1 MSGSRLS
8 SVLRSSVSP
17 SAGDRNRLY
26 STTPSVNGFFKKLL
40 YGDGD
45 THAAQTEVKTEE
57 SKATDTVA
65 VSNKSANS
73 TAAPALRPSATAAA
87 ATPAVRTPSVAPST
101 SRRPTGASSSSAA
114 PSKSTISGLQ
124 QRQQQQQWRPA
135 IATRAAAAQQNTRFE
150 RPVGGSS
157 IARQTITPPA
167 TSSSAASRGASPAF
181 NGARSLPTPTS
192 RAAAAAPLRVAVQR
206 ARIDAS
212 FNAVVEKAEKE
223 EAEVAKDGATV
234 ASREVDNEVEAVE
247 TLISEQA
254 SEDGGSFEEGE
265 VAAQNFGVENKEV
278 LDCGSNKLEA
288 MEVKDT
294 IEDTGSQGKQ
304 NVSQNNDNA
313 DTGSIQDNSL
323 ETGSAKDVEASSV
336 MQKIRSFFKR

>member
-1 MSGSRLS
+1 MG
-8 SVLRSSVSP
+8 
-17 SAGDRNRLY
+17 
-26 STTPSVNGFFKKLL
+26 
-40 YGDGD
+40 
-45 THAAQTEVKTEE
+45 AAEAVV
-57 SKATDTVA
+57 ATDTVTTDNVA
-65 VSNKSANS
+65 TEADQQQELNS
-73 TAAPALRPSATAAA
+73 FAGDDLSF
-87 ATPAVRTPSVAPST
+87 ATP
-101 SRRPTGASSSSAA
+101 
-114 PSKSTISGLQ
+114 K
-124 QRQQQQQWRPA
+124 
-135 IATRAAAAQQNTRFE
+135 
-150 RPVGGSS
+150 
-157 IARQTITPPA
+157 
-167 TSSSAASRGASPAF
+167 
-181 NGARSLPTPTS
+181 
-192 RAAAAAPLRVAVQR
+192 
-206 ARIDAS
+206 
-212 FNAVVEKAEKE
+212 
-223 EAEVAKDGATV
+223 
-234 ASREVDNEVEAVE
+234 VDNEVEAVE